1 MKKLLFLILTLSLFN
16 LHAQT
21 EHPGVAAD
29 PESTDIMGG
38 STPGG
43 AQTRNDSRDF
53 GELQEELQDERD
65 VEHLNSVQK
74 MEERNNNSSIQTES
88 PRNTD
93 SDGANYDRARNE
105 LEKKAQKKDN
115 KRSDY

>member
-1 MKKLLFLILTLSLFN
+1 MKKILFLILTLSLFN

-43 AQTRNDSRDF
+43 AQTRNNSQQYE
-53 GELQEELQDERD
+53 ELQEEEEKKDA
-65 VEHLNSVQK
+65 EHLNSVQK
-74 MEERNNNSSIQTES
+74 MEERDNNSSIQTES

-93 SDGANYDRARNE
+93 SDGENYDRARND
-105 LEKKAQKKDN
+105 LERKAQKKDN

>member
-1 MKKLLFLILTLSLFN
+1 MKKLIVLMLTLTLFN

-21 EHPGVAAD
+21 EHPGVASD

-43 AQTRNDSRDF
+43 AQTRNNSQRF
-53 GELQEELQDERD
+53 EELREIRD
-65 VEHLNSVQK
+65 AEHLNSVQK

-88 PRNTD
+88 PRRTD
-93 SDGANYDRARNE
+93 SDGSNYDRARNE